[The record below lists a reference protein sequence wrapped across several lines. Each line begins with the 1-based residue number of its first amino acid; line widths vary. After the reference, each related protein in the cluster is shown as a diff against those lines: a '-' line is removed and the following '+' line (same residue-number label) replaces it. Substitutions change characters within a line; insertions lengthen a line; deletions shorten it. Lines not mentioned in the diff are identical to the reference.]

1 MTNLDII
8 KHPRATMHD
17 KLLPFHV
24 ANLILDEYN
33 RYHNRFRGIN
43 KLARLRFESRDWHGL
58 QADQTERLTLY
69 RQAVSDTYTRLSDM
83 LADRFKDRDTW
94 RAAKE
99 MYEELVLNL
108 YYKDIAETFFNSVY
122 RHIHKGLSVDREL
135 MFVLPSHD
143 KMSLRSARPI
153 YHTYDAHQS
162 AESLVKQ
169 LFKDFQFDV
178 PYEDYERDI
187 DLITNKIREKFL
199 SKYKTDE
206 NTRLEV
212 LRSVFY
218 RNTGAYLVGRAFLGG
233 EIHPFIIP
241 FLHEERGVY
250 ADALLLEYN
259 HIASIFTYYRS
270 HFLVEVDIPSEMVE
284 FLKSIL
290 PHKPLSELYTT
301 LGFEKHGKT
310 EMYRNFLQQLEKKPE
325 EKFDFAPGIKGM
337 VMSVF
342 TLPSFNMV
350 FKVIKDNFAPPK
362 NTSEKI
368 VKQKYVLVTQHDR
381 VGRLADTH
389 LFENFVVEKDRFT
402 PELLAELRKIAKSK
416 IKLKGDKVEIK
427 HLYVEKKMIPLNI
440 YLENASPED
449 MRHVL
454 NDYGKALKQ
463 LAAANIFPGDL
474 LMKNFGVTKLKRV
487 VFYDYD
493 EIEWVTDCQFR
504 DIPQSRSHDDEM
516 SSEAWYYVGEKD
528 IFPEEFPPF
537 LFTNLEQR
545 TYFLEKHPE
554 LFESRYWNSVKERLK
569 KGDVID
575 VFPYPE
581 SLRFGS
587 DGWKSV

>member
-1 MTNLDII
+1 
-8 KHPRATMHD
+8 MHD
-17 KLLPFHV
+17 KLLPYEV
-24 ANLILDEYN
+24 ADLILGQYN

-43 KLARLRFESRDWHGL
+43 KLAKFHFESRDWHGL
-58 QADQTERLTLY
+58 QSRQQERLTLY
-69 RQAVSDTYTRLSDM
+69 RDAVGKTRTKLLEM
-83 LADRFKDRDTW
+83 LTDRLKDRDLW
-94 RAAKE
+94 REAKT
-99 MYEELVLNL
+99 MYEEMVLNL

-122 RHIHKGLSVDREL
+122 RHVHKGLSVDREL

-143 KMSLRSARPI
+143 SMNYKSARPI
-153 YHTYDAHQS
+153 YHTYYANQT
-162 AESLVKQ
+162 AESLVRQ
-169 LFKDFQFDV
+169 LFNDFPFDA
-178 PYEDYERDI
+178 PFEDFERDI
-187 DLITNKIREKFL
+187 ELVTYTIHEKLL
-199 SKYKTDE
+199 SKYKADE

-218 RNTGAYLVGRAFLGG
+218 RGKGAYLVGRAFIGG
-233 EIHPFIIP
+233 QINPFIIP
-241 FLHEERGVY
+241 ILHEEKGLY

-259 HIASIFTYYRS
+259 HISSIFTYYRS

-284 FLKSIL
+284 FLKSIV

-310 EMYRNFLQQLEKKPE
+310 EMYRNFLQHLDDNPAD
-325 EKFDFAPGIKGM
+325 KFDFAPGIKGM
-337 VMSVF
+337 VMSCF

-350 FKVIKDNFAPPK
+350 FKIIKDNFAPPK

-368 VKQKYVLVTQHDR
+368 VKQKYELVTKHDR

-416 IKLKGDKVEIK
+416 VILRGDKVEIK
-427 HLYVEKKMIPLNI
+427 HLYVEKKMIPLNL
-440 YLENASPED
+440 YLEKASPED
-449 MRHVL
+449 VQLVL
-454 NDYGKALKQ
+454 DDYGKALKQ

-474 LMKNFGVTKLKRV
+474 LMKNFGVTRLKRV

-493 EIEWVTDCQFR
+493 EIEWITDCQFR
-504 DIPQSRSHDDEM
+504 EIPQSRNHDDEM

-528 IFPEEFPPF
+528 VFPEEFPPF
-537 LFTNLEQR
+537 LFTDLTQR
-545 TYFLEKHPE
+545 TYFMKKHPE
-554 LFESRYWNSVKERLK
+554 VFEARYWNSVKEKLK
-569 KGDVID
+569 RGEIID

-587 DGWKSV
+587 DGWRSL

>member
-1 MTNLDII
+1 
-8 KHPRATMHD
+8 MHD
-17 KLLPFHV
+17 KLLPFNV
-24 ANLILDEYN
+24 ADLILGQYN
-33 RYHNRFRGIN
+33 RYHNKFRGIN
-43 KLARLRFESRDWHGL
+43 KLAKFHFESRNWAGL
-58 QADQTERLTLY
+58 LAAQQERLTLY
-69 RQAVSDTYTRLSDM
+69 REAVGKMPAKLTELLQGRL
-83 LADRFKDRDTW
+83 KDRDMW
-94 RAAKE
+94 REAKK
-99 MYEELVLNL
+99 MYEESVLNL

-122 RHIHKGLSVDREL
+122 RHVHKGLSVDREL

-143 KMSLRSARPI
+143 ELNLKSARPI
-153 YHTYDAHQS
+153 YHTYNANQPI
-162 AESLVKQ
+162 EYLVRQ
-169 LFKDFQFDV
+169 LFKDFPFDA

-187 DLITNKIREKFL
+187 ELITTRLKEDLL
-199 SKYKTDE
+199 SKYTVDA
-206 NTRLEV
+206 NTRFEV

-218 RNTGAYLVGRAFLGG
+218 RNKAAYLVGRAFIGG
-233 EIHPFIIP
+233 QVNPFIIP
-241 FLHEERGVY
+241 FLNEEKGVF

-259 HIASIFTYYRS
+259 HVASIFTYYRS

-284 FLKSIL
+284 FLRSIV

-310 EMYRNFLQQLEKKPE
+310 EMYRNFLQHLNDNSE

-337 VMSVF
+337 VMSCF
-342 TLPSFNMV
+342 TMPSYNMV

-368 VKQKYVLVTQHDR
+368 VKQKYELVTKHDR

-416 IKLKGDKVEIK
+416 VILRGDKVEIK
-427 HLYVEKKMIPLNI
+427 HLYVEKKMIPLNLF
-440 YLENASPED
+440 LEKASTED
-449 MRHVL
+449 MQDVL

-474 LMKNFGVTKLKRV
+474 LLKNFGVTRLKRV

-493 EIEWVTDCQFR
+493 EIEFITDCNFR
-504 DIPQSRSHDDEM
+504 DIPQSRDHDDEM
-516 SSEAWYYVGEKD
+516 SSEAWFYVGEKD

-537 LFTNLEQR
+537 LFKDIAQR

-554 LFESRYWNSVKERLK
+554 LFEARYWNSVKEVLK
-569 KGDVID
+569 RGEFID

-581 SLRFGS
+581 SLRFGAE
-587 DGWKSV
+587 GWRSA

>member
-1 MTNLDII
+1 MEE
-8 KHPRATMHD
+8 
-17 KLLPFHV
+17 KLLPFEI

-43 KLARLRFESRDWHGL
+43 KRSKLRFESRHWRSL
-58 QADQTERLTLY
+58 LADQTERLTLY
-69 RQAVSDTYTRLSDM
+69 RKAVGDTRNLLAEM
-83 LADRFKDRDTW
+83 LGDKLKNREIW
-94 RAAKE
+94 GAAKK

-122 RHIHKGLSVDREL
+122 RHVHKGLSVDREL

-143 KMSLRSARPI
+143 SMSLKSARPI
-153 YHTYDAHQS
+153 YHTYHANQS
-162 AESLVKQ
+162 AEQLVRQ
-169 LFKDFQFDV
+169 LFNDFTFDAK
-178 PYEDYERDI
+178 YEDLERDI
-187 DLITNKIREKFL
+187 ELITNKIHEKLL

-206 NTRLEV
+206 STRLEV
-212 LRSVFY
+212 LRAVFY
-218 RNTGAYLVGRAFLGG
+218 RNKGAYVVGRAFLGG
-233 EIHPFIIP
+233 QIHPFIIP
-241 FLHEERGVY
+241 FLHSRNGVY

-259 HIASIFTYYRS
+259 HIASLFTYYRS

-310 EMYRNFLQQLEKKPE
+310 EMYRNFLQHLDDHPD

-337 VMSVF
+337 VMSCF

-350 FKVIKDNFAPPK
+350 FKIIKDNFAPPK

-368 VKQKYVLVTQHDR
+368 VKQKYELVTQHDR

-416 IKLKGDKVEIK
+416 IILRGDKVEIK
-427 HLYVEKKMIPLNI
+427 HLYVEKKMVPLNL
-440 YLENASPED
+440 YLAKASPED
-449 MRHVL
+449 VEDVL

-474 LMKNFGVTKLKRV
+474 LMKNFGVTRLKRV

-528 IFPEEFPPF
+528 VFPEEFPPF
-537 LFTNLEQR
+537 LFTDLTQR
-545 TYFLEKHPE
+545 TYFMQKHPE
-554 LFESRYWNSVKERLK
+554 VFQARYWNEVKEKLK
-569 KGDVID
+569 NGEIID

-581 SLRFGS
+581 SQRFGS
-587 DGWKSV
+587 EGWRSL

>member
-1 MTNLDII
+1 
-8 KHPRATMHD
+8 MHD
-17 KLLPFHV
+17 KLLPFHI

-43 KLARLRFESRDWHGL
+43 KLAKIRFESRDFVGL
-58 QADQTERLTLY
+58 QADQQERLTLY
-69 RQAVSDTYTRLSDM
+69 RKAVGDTRNLLADM
-83 LADRFKDRDTW
+83 LLDRLKDRDIW

-122 RHIHKGLSVDREL
+122 RHVHKGLSVDREL
-135 MFVLPSHD
+135 MFVMPSHD
-143 KMSLRSARPI
+143 KMNLKSARPI
-153 YHTYDAHQS
+153 YHTYQGFPTIEAF
-162 AESLVKQ
+162 VTQ
-169 LFKDFQFDV
+169 LFEDFKFDA
-178 PYEDYERDI
+178 PYEDFERDI
-187 DLITNKIREKFL
+187 ELVSNSVRQNLL
-199 SKYKTDE
+199 SKYKPDKE
-206 NTRLEV
+206 ARLEV
-212 LRSVFY
+212 LRSVFF
-218 RNTGAYLVGRAFLGG
+218 RNKGAYVVGRAFLGD
-233 EIHPFIIP
+233 ETSPFIIP
-241 FLHEERGVY
+241 FLHSKKGVY
-250 ADALLLEYN
+250 ADALLYEYN

-284 FLKSIL
+284 FLKSIVT
-290 PHKPLSELYTT
+290 HKPLSELYTT

-310 EMYRNFLQQLEKKPE
+310 EMYRNFLQQLEDKPE
-325 EKFDFAPGIKGM
+325 EQFDFAPGIKGM

-368 VKQKYVLVTQHDR
+368 VKQKYDLVTKHDR

-402 PELLAELRKIAKSK
+402 PELLAELKKIAKSK
-416 IKLKGDKVEIK
+416 IILRGDKVEIK
-427 HLYVEKKMIPLNI
+427 HLYVEKKMEPLNLF
-440 YLENASPED
+440 LEHASPED
-449 MRHVL
+449 MQIVL
-454 NDYGKALKQ
+454 DDYGKALKQ

-474 LMKNFGVTKLKRV
+474 LMKNFGVTRLKRV

-504 DIPQSRSHDDEM
+504 EIPQSRNHDDEM

-528 IFPEEFPPF
+528 VFPEEFPPF

-545 TYFLEKHPE
+545 AYFMKKHPE
-554 LFESRYWNSVKERLK
+554 VFEAKYWNAVKERLK
-569 KGDVID
+569 KGEVID

-581 SLRFGS
+581 SLRFGAE
-587 DGWKSV
+587 GWKST

>member
-1 MTNLDII
+1 
-8 KHPRATMHD
+8 MHD
-17 KLLPFHV
+17 KLLPYDI
-24 ANLILDEYN
+24 ADLILGQYN

-43 KLARLRFESRDWHGL
+43 KLAKFQFESRKWHGL
-58 QADQTERLTLY
+58 QSSQQERLTLY
-69 RQAVSDTYTRLSDM
+69 RDAVGKTRTKLLEM
-83 LADRFKDRDTW
+83 LTDRLKDREIW
-94 RAAKE
+94 RETKA

-122 RHIHKGLSVDREL
+122 RHVHKGLSVDREL

-143 KMSLRSARPI
+143 KMNLKSARPI
-153 YHTYDAHQS
+153 YHTYFANQS
-162 AESLVKQ
+162 AESLVRQ
-169 LFKDFQFDV
+169 LFNDFPFDA
-178 PYEDYERDI
+178 PFEDLERDI
-187 DLITNKIREKFL
+187 ELVTYTIHEKLL
-199 SKYKTDE
+199 SKYKPDA

-218 RNTGAYLVGRAFLGG
+218 RGKGAYLVGRAFIGG
-233 EIHPFIIP
+233 QIHPFIIP
-241 FLHEERGVY
+241 ILHEEKGLY

-259 HIASIFTYYRS
+259 HISSIFTYYRS

-284 FLKSIL
+284 FLKSIV

-310 EMYRNFLQQLEKKPE
+310 EMYRNFLQHLDDNPAD
-325 EKFDFAPGIKGM
+325 KFDFAPGIKGM
-337 VMSVF
+337 VMSCF

-350 FKVIKDNFAPPK
+350 FKIIKDNFAPPK

-368 VKQKYVLVTQHDR
+368 VKQKYDLVTKHDR

-416 IKLKGDKVEIK
+416 IILRGDKVEIK
-427 HLYVEKKMIPLNI
+427 HLYVEKKMIPLNL
-440 YLENASPED
+440 YLEKASPED
-449 MRHVL
+449 VQFVL
-454 NDYGKALKQ
+454 DDYGKALKQ

-474 LMKNFGVTKLKRV
+474 LMKNFGVTRLKRV

-493 EIEWVTDCQFR
+493 EIEWITDCTFR
-504 DIPQSRSHDDEM
+504 DIPSARNHDDEM

-528 IFPEEFPPF
+528 VFPEEFPPF
-537 LFTNLEQR
+537 LFTDVTQR
-545 TYFLEKHPE
+545 TYFMKKHPE
-554 LFESRYWNSVKERLK
+554 VFEARYWNTVKEKLK
-569 KGDVID
+569 NGELID

-587 DGWKSV
+587 DGWRSI

>member
-1 MTNLDII
+1 ME
-8 KHPRATMHD
+8 D
-17 KLLPFHV
+17 KLLPFEI

-43 KLARLRFESRDWHGL
+43 KRAKLRFESRHWRSL
-58 QADQTERLTLY
+58 LADQKERLTLY
-69 RQAVSDTYTRLSDM
+69 RQAVGDTRNLLADM
-83 LADRFKDRDTW
+83 LGDKLKDRQTW

-122 RHIHKGLSVDREL
+122 RHVHKGLSVDREL

-143 KMSLRSARPI
+143 SMTLKSARPI
-153 YHTYDAHQS
+153 YHTYHANQS
-162 AESLVKQ
+162 TEQLVRQ
-169 LFKDFQFDV
+169 LFNDFKFDAN
-178 PYEDYERDI
+178 YEDIERDI
-187 DLITNKIREKFL
+187 ELVTNKIHEKL
-199 SKYKTDE
+199 LAQYKPD
-206 NTRLEV
+206 NDTRLEV

-218 RNTGAYLVGRAFLGG
+218 RNKEAYVVGRAFLGG
-233 EIHPFIIP
+233 HIHPFIIP
-241 FLHEERGVY
+241 FQHKRNGIY

-259 HIASIFTYYRS
+259 HIASLFTYYRS

-284 FLKSIL
+284 FLKSIV

-310 EMYRNFLQQLEKKPE
+310 EMYRHFLQYLDEHRD

-337 VMSVF
+337 VMSCF
-342 TLPSFNMV
+342 TLPNYNMV
-350 FKVIKDNFAPPK
+350 FKIIKDNFAPPK

-368 VKQKYVLVTQHDR
+368 VKQKYELVTQHDR

-416 IKLKGDKVEIK
+416 VILRGDKVEIK
-427 HLYVEKKMIPLNI
+427 HLYVEKKMVPLNL
-440 YLENASPED
+440 YLQNASTED
-449 MRHVL
+449 MQEVL
-454 NDYGKALKQ
+454 DDYGKALKQ

-474 LMKNFGVTKLKRV
+474 LMKNFGVTRLKRV

-504 DIPQSRSHDDEM
+504 DIPQSRNHDDEM

-528 IFPEEFPPF
+528 VFPEEFPPF
-537 LFTNLEQR
+537 LFTDVKQR
-545 TYFLEKHPE
+545 HYFLEKHPE
-554 LFESRYWNSVKERLK
+554 VFQARYWNEVKEKLK
-569 KGDVID
+569 NGEIID
-575 VFPYPE
+575 VYPYPE
-581 SLRFGS
+581 TQRFGYG
-587 DGWKSV
+587 GWQSL

>member
-1 MTNLDII
+1 MY
-8 KHPRATMHD
+8 D
-17 KLLPFHV
+17 KLLPYHV
-24 ANLILDEYN
+24 ANRILDDYN
-33 RYHNRFRGIN
+33 RYHNKFRGIN
-43 KLARLRFESRDWHGL
+43 KLAKLRFESRDWHGL
-58 QADQTERLTLY
+58 QADQQERLTLY
-69 RQAVSDTYTRLSDM
+69 RDAVGKSRLRLSEM
-83 LADRFKDRDTW
+83 LTDRLKDRDLW
-94 RAAKE
+94 REAKT

-122 RHIHKGLSVDREL
+122 RHVHKGLSVDREL
-135 MFVLPSHD
+135 MFVLPAHD
-143 KMSLRSARPI
+143 KMNLTSARPI
-153 YHTYDAHQS
+153 YHTYFANQS
-162 AESLVKQ
+162 AESLVRQ
-169 LFKDFQFDV
+169 LFNDFPFDV
-178 PYEDYERDI
+178 PFEDFERDI
-187 DLITNKIREKFL
+187 DLITNTIHEKLL
-199 SKYKTDE
+199 SKYMPDD

-218 RNTGAYLVGRAFLGG
+218 RNKGAYLVGRAFIGG
-233 EIHPFIIP
+233 QINPFIIP
-241 FLHEERGVY
+241 LLNEEKGIY

-270 HFLVEVDIPSEMVE
+270 HFLVEIDIPSEMVE

-290 PHKPLSELYTT
+290 SHKPLSELYTT

-310 EMYRNFLQQLEKKPE
+310 EMYRNFLQHLDEKSD

-337 VMSVF
+337 VMSCF

-350 FKVIKDNFAPPK
+350 FKIIKDNFAPPK

-368 VKQKYVLVTQHDR
+368 VKQKYDLVTKHDR

-416 IKLKGDKVEIK
+416 IILRGDKVEIK
-427 HLYVEKKMIPLNI
+427 HLYVEKKMIPLNL
-440 YLENASPED
+440 YLEKANAED
-449 MRHVL
+449 IQDVL

-474 LMKNFGVTKLKRV
+474 LMKNFGVTRLKRV

-493 EIEWVTDCQFR
+493 EIEWITDCTFR
-504 DIPQSRSHDDEM
+504 EIPQSRNHDDEM

-528 IFPEEFPPF
+528 VFPEEFPPF
-537 LFTNLEQR
+537 LFTDLAQR
-545 TYFLEKHPE
+545 SYFMQKHPE
-554 LFESRYWNSVKERLK
+554 VFEARYWNSVKERLK

-575 VFPYPE
+575 VYPYPE

-587 DGWKSV
+587 GGWRSV

>member
-1 MTNLDII
+1 
-8 KHPRATMHD
+8 MHD

-43 KLARLRFESRDWHGL
+43 KLAKIRFESRDWTGL
-58 QADQTERLTLY
+58 RADQTERLTLY
-69 RQAVSDTYTRLSDM
+69 RKAVGDTRTLLTDM
-83 LADRFKDRDTW
+83 LTDRLKDRDTW
-94 RAAKE
+94 RASKA

-135 MFVLPSHD
+135 MFVMPSHD
-143 KMSLRSARPI
+143 KMNLKSARPI
-153 YHTYDAHQS
+153 YHTYQAFPTVE
-162 AESLVKQ
+162 AFVKQ
-169 LFKDFQFDV
+169 LFEDFKFDA
-178 PYEDYERDI
+178 PYEDMSRDI
-187 DLITNKIREKFL
+187 ELVAHSVYQNLL
-199 SKYKTDE
+199 SKYKPDE
-206 NTRLEV
+206 DTRLEV
-212 LRSVFY
+212 LRSVFF
-218 RNTGAYLVGRAFLGG
+218 RNKGAYLVGRAFLGG
-233 EIHPFIIP
+233 EVVPFIIP
-241 FLHEERGVY
+241 FLNEKQGVY
-250 ADALLLEYN
+250 ADALLYEYS
-259 HIASIFTYYRS
+259 HISSIFTYYRS

-284 FLKSIL
+284 FLKSIV

-310 EMYRNFLQQLEKKPE
+310 EMYRNFLQLLEQKPE
-325 EKFDFAPGIKGM
+325 EQFDFAPGIKGM

-368 VKQKYVLVTQHDR
+368 VKQKYDLVTQHDR

-402 PELLAELRKIAKSK
+402 PELLAELKKIAKSK
-416 IKLKGDKVEIK
+416 IILRGDKVEIK
-427 HLYVEKKMIPLNI
+427 HLYVEKKMEPLNLF
-440 YLENASPED
+440 LEHASPED
-449 MRHVL
+449 MQFVL
-454 NDYGKALKQ
+454 DDYGKALKQ

-474 LMKNFGVTKLKRV
+474 LMKNFGVTRLKRV

-504 DIPQSRSHDDEM
+504 EIPKARNHDDEM

-528 IFPEEFPPF
+528 VFPEEFPPF

-545 TYFLEKHPE
+545 AYFMQKHPE
-554 LFESRYWNSVKERLK
+554 VFEAHYWNEVKDKLK
-569 KGDVID
+569 RGELID

-581 SLRFGS
+581 FLRFGAE
-587 DGWKSV
+587 GWKSV